1 MYYEV
6 YNLLLA
12 LGDYYITAF
21 ERESMI
27 VFRYAS
33 PELGP
38 AYMTVYP
45 LLRTIILAA
54 LRLLSPSHSS
64 QMMPR

>member
-1 MYYEV
+1 MVKVEYDW
-6 YNLLLA
+6 NL
-12 LGDYYITAF
+12 DI
-21 ERESMI
+21 RNSHRMNDKVSMI
-27 VFRYAS
+27 VFRYAT

>member
-12 LGDYYITAF
+12 LGDYYKCISLSPM
-21 ERESMI
+21 R
-27 VFRYAS
+27 VYRYAT

-45 LLRTIILAA
+45 LLRTIMVAA